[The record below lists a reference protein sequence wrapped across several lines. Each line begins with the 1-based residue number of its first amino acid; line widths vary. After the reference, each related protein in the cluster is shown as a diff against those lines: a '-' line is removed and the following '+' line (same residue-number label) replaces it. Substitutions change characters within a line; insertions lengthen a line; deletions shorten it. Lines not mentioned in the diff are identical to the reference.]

1 MIASLCVAVALAQ
14 TAWTKPYTILSLP
27 QTVEA
32 FAKEL
37 PEVGKGRVWRE
48 GDVLKAVYRGE
59 AEAVDL
65 TVGIQEPMTRFE
77 GTDTWGL
84 QLRYGQWDKALVA
97 YAFLPQPPPQG
108 FKFDMQTWR
117 GESGPRPPA
126 PASPLSGTLR
136 DAEFES
142 KFLGEKRKVT
152 VYVPPGPAEARTAIV
167 MADGQGVSAFAAV
180 LEPLIVAKRVR
191 PIILIGIHNGG
202 FRGSGSA
209 PDLKM
214 DFRAREYLQGVD
226 PERFAQHL
234 DWVVEEVL
242 PWARGEYPG
251 LSSRREDWCVTGFSN
266 GGSFAAWAATLRGN
280 VFGTSIPLS
289 LGFPPPA
296 EPPKGPLARFY
307 FAAGSLESF
316 SVRTKQAYERAKAWG
331 AETTYKEF
339 VAGHDSVM
347 WQIAFVEA
355 VETLFPASAG
365 SGPHSQ

>member
-14 TAWTKPYTILSLP
+14 TAWTKPYTVVSLP
-27 QTVEA
+27 RTVEA

-48 GDVLKAVYRGE
+48 GDLLKAVYRGE
-59 AEAVDL
+59 AEAVEL
-65 TVGIQEPMTRFE
+65 TIGIQEPLTRFE
-77 GTDTWGL
+77 GSDTWGL
-84 QLRYGQWDKALVA
+84 QLRYGDWDKALVA
-97 YAFLPQPPPQG
+97 YAFLPQPPPPG

-117 GESGPRPPA
+117 GEAGPKPPA
-126 PASPLSGTLR
+126 PASPLAGTLR
-136 DAEFES
+136 DAEIES

-152 VYVPPGPAEARTAIV
+152 VYAPPSPNEARTAIV

-202 FRGSGSA
+202 YRGSGSA
-209 PDLKM
+209 RDLQM

-226 PERFAQHL
+226 AERFAQHL
-234 DWVVEEVL
+234 DWVVQEVV

-251 LSSRREDWCVTGFSN
+251 LSSQREDWGVTGFSN
-266 GGSFAAWAATLRGN
+266 GDSFAVWAATQRGD
-280 VFGTSIPLS
+280 VFGTAIPLS

-296 EPPKGPLARFY
+296 AKPTGPLARFY
-307 FAAGSLESF
+307 FAAGALESF
-316 SVRTKQAYERAKAWG
+316 SMRTKQAYERVSSWG
-331 AETTYKEF
+331 ADASYTEY

-347 WQIAFVEA
+347 WQIAFVQA
-355 VETLFPASAG
+355 MTTLFPAISE
-365 SGPHSQ
+365 